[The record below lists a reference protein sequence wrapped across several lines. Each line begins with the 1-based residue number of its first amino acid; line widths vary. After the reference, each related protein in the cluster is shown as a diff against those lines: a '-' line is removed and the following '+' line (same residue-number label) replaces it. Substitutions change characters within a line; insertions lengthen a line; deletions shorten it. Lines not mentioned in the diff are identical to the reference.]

1 MTDQLNEGG
10 VPYPNTISLEEGIAI
25 TTNWRNYMES
35 QGEPADYIRAFF
47 IPIADIQYLY
57 ELTQRYGGEGVRA
70 YIGLEKPNDPSTAKL
85 AIVPTSGPE
94 PGQDV
99 LDDPN
104 DDLEST
110 IFDFTNPCPQSCD
123 FSSPLFTGG

>member
-25 TTNWRNYMES
+25 TTNWRNYMQS
-35 QGEPADYIRAFF
+35 QGEPSDYIRAFF
-47 IPIADIQYLY
+47 IPLADIQYLY
-57 ELTQRYGGEGVRA
+57 ELTVKYGGEGIRA
-70 YIGLEKPNDPSTAKL
+70 YVGLEKENDPSSAKL
-85 AIVPTSGPE
+85 AMVPTSGPI

-110 IFDFTNPCPQSCD
+110 IFDFTSPCPSACD